1 MIDGQ
6 PETFTTQR
14 TSRRLPGAVAD
25 ALRRARTLEN
35 LATGANRRRAW
46 QVTRELIQATL
57 SAGYPATFIANAL
70 GVTSG
75 SIRNRAG
82 GSGFLDAIELLE
94 LADLSTATL
103 DQWEIDGLLPHTKF
117 DGIDRRMYAAEDIIL
132 GLARQDSI
140 R

>member
-1 MIDGQ
+1 MSDRQ
-6 PETFTTQR
+6 PETSTTQR
-14 TSRRLPGAVAD
+14 TSRQLPEAVAD

-35 LATGANRRRAW
+35 LATGADRRRAW

-57 SAGYPATFIANAL
+57 SAGYPATLVASAL

-82 GSGFLDAIELLE
+82 GSGFLDATELLE
-94 LADLSTATL
+94 LADLSTTTL
-103 DQWEIDGLLPHTKF
+103 DQWELDGRLPHTKF
-117 DGIDRRMYAAEDIIL
+117 DGIDRRMYAAQDIIL

-140 R
+140 H